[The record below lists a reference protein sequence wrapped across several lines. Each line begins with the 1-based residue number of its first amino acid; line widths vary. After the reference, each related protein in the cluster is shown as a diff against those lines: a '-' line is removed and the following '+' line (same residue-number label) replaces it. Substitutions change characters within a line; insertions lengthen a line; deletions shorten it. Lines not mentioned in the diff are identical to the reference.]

1 VKVNG
6 ADAAAITLTLLDEL
20 KLYKEG
26 KVSTDV
32 VRKKWSEVGLRED
45 DLELGLEQLLSQQAL
60 VEKSVGEEKC
70 YALTSVGYNNMV
82 KLNSPFSFGM
92 ASYQRLRRNS
102 MQRLEDRK
110 AISAQILE
118 DRRRKQA

>member
-1 VKVNG
+1 MKVNG